1 MAHGLRVQS
10 NGLRI
15 LLARTLRLQAWGLPS
30 LLATLVTP
38 VLKRAP
44 SSAAHEP
51 EKVGD
56 LPSG

>member
-1 MAHGLRVQS
+1 MGLY

-15 LLARTLRLQAWGLPS
+15 TLRLQAWGLPS